1 MHCLEVMRLANSN
14 DEELNC
20 IALGHDLIEDTDV
33 TIEFLL
39 ENFTVRIALGISGL
53 TKEPNSTYEEYLN
66 GVAMNSDTIL
76 VKLCDLRHNSDI
88 RRLKGLTE
96 KDFERMKKYQNAY
109 HFLKSKYHPLDK
121 EP

>member
-1 MHCLEVMRLANSN
+1 M
-14 DEELNC
+14 
-20 IALGHDLIEDTDV
+20 EDTDV

-39 ENFTVRIALGISGL
+39 ENFTARIALGISGL
-53 TKEPNSTYEEYLN
+53 TKESNSTYEEYLN

-109 HFLKSKYHPLDK
+109 HFLKSKYCPLDK